1 MTTQTK
7 SKIPEE
13 LLGSLKDGV
22 QRILDDKD
30 WAGFLNMM
38 RKIHH
43 YSFNNRFLIALEQER
58 RGYGFSPLVAGFH
71 KWKNEFK
78 RTVKKGEKSNIMSA
92 LLIAEHNNKEVK
104 PFTLNA
110 ITAASQI
117 DEDLH
122 VLVIGNKSEEV
133 AKSISQIPNVKKVI
147 HVDNE
152 IYENFLAENFTSVIV
167 KQAENYSHIIC
178 SANTFGK
185 NLMPRVAALLD
196 TSQVSDIIKVISA
209 DTFLRPIYAGN
220 AFATVKSS
228 DSKKCITIRPTSFDP
243 AATSGGSAE
252 IVKADAGETN
262 TFIKFIKREE
272 IKSDRPELGT
282 ARVVISGGRGMGSGE
297 NFKLITEIADKLNA
311 AIGASRAA
319 VDAGYITNDHQV
331 GQTGKVVVP
340 DLYIAVGISGAI
352 QHLAGMKE
360 SKVIVA
366 INKDGEAPIFSV
378 ADYGL
383 EADLFEALPQF
394 LEELSKLNTI
404 QK

>member
-1 MTTQTK
+1 
-7 SKIPEE
+7 
-13 LLGSLKDGV
+13 
-22 QRILDDKD
+22 
-30 WAGFLNMM
+30 
-38 RKIHH
+38 
-43 YSFNNRFLIALEQER
+43 
-58 RGYGFSPLVAGFH
+58 
-71 KWKNEFK
+71 
-78 RTVKKGEKSNIMSA
+78 MSV

-104 PFTLNA
+104 TFTLNA
-110 ITAASQI
+110 ISAASQI
-117 DEDLH
+117 NEDVH
-122 VLVIGNKSEEV
+122 VLVIGSNSDEV
-133 AKSISQIPNVKKVI
+133 AKSISQVPNVKKVI
-147 HVDNE
+147 HVNNS
-152 IYENFLAENFTSVIV
+152 IYENYLAENFTSVIL
-167 KQAENYSHIIC
+167 KLSDGYSHIVC

-196 TSQVSDIIKVISA
+196 VSQVSDITKVLSE
-209 DTFLRPIYAGN
+209 DTFQRPIYAGN
-220 AFATVKSS
+220 AFATVKSN
-228 DSKKCITIRPTSFDP
+228 DKIKCVTIRPTSFDP
-243 AATSGGSAE
+243 APTSGGSAE
-252 IVKADAGETN
+252 IQNSDAGEATE
-262 TFIKFIKREE
+262 ISKFIKKEE

-282 ARVVISGGRGMGSGE
+282 ARVVVSGGRGMQSGE
-297 NFKLITEIADKLNA
+297 NFKLITAVADKLNA

-383 EADLFEALPQF
+383 EADLFEALPKF
-394 LEELSKLNTI
+394 LEELNKLNTI

>member
-1 MTTQTK
+1 MA
-7 SKIPEE
+7 I
-13 LLGSLKDGV
+13 
-22 QRILDDKD
+22 
-30 WAGFLNMM
+30 
-38 RKIHH
+38 
-43 YSFNNRFLIALEQER
+43 
-58 RGYGFSPLVAGFH
+58 
-71 KWKNEFK
+71 
-78 RTVKKGEKSNIMSA
+78 
-92 LLIAEHNNKEVK
+92 LLIAEHNNKELR

-110 ITAASQI
+110 ATAASQI
-117 DEDLH
+117 DSDVH
-122 VLVIGNKSEEV
+122 AVIIGQNTAEAAKQLSELSV
-133 AKSISQIPNVKKVI
+133 IKKVFSVEAA
-147 HVDNE
+147 H
-152 IYENFLAENFTSVIV
+152 YENFTAENFTPVIV
-167 KQAENYSHIIC
+167 KLAENYSHIVC

-185 NLMPRVAALLD
+185 NLMPRIAANLD
-196 TSQVSDIIKVISA
+196 TSQISDIIKVISP

-220 AFATVKSS
+220 AFATIKSN
-228 DSKKCITIRPTSFDP
+228 DTKKCVTIRPTSFDP
-243 AATSGGSAE
+243 CESSGGSAAIE
-252 IVKADAGETN
+252 KVEAGEEFSN
-262 TFIKFIKREE
+262 TKFIKREE

-282 ARVVISGGRGMGSGE
+282 ARIVVSGGRGMQSGD
-297 NFKLITEIADKLNA
+297 NFKLITEIADKLGA

-319 VDAGYITNDHQV
+319 VDAGYISNDHQV

-394 LEELSKLNTI
+394 MEELNKLNTI

>member
-1 MTTQTK
+1 
-7 SKIPEE
+7 
-13 LLGSLKDGV
+13 
-22 QRILDDKD
+22 
-30 WAGFLNMM
+30 
-38 RKIHH
+38 
-43 YSFNNRFLIALEQER
+43 
-58 RGYGFSPLVAGFH
+58 
-71 KWKNEFK
+71 
-78 RTVKKGEKSNIMSA
+78 MSV

-104 PFTLNA
+104 PFTYNA

-117 DEDLH
+117 DQDLH
-122 VLVIGNKSEEV
+122 VLLIGHEADTV
-133 AKSISQIPNVKKVI
+133 AKSLSEVPNVKKVI
-147 HVDNE
+147 QVDNE
-152 IYENFLAENFTSVIV
+152 MYENYIAENFTSAII
-167 KQAENYSHIIC
+167 KNAENYSHIVC

-220 AFATVKSS
+220 AFATVKSN
-228 DSKKCITIRPTSFDP
+228 DTKKCVTIRPTSFE
-243 AATSGGSAE
+243 AAPSTGGSAE
-252 IVKADAGETN
+252 IVKADVGEKSELT
-262 TFIKFIKREE
+262 KFIKREE

-282 ARVVISGGRGMGSGE
+282 ARIVVSGGRGMQSGE
-297 NFKLITEIADKLNA
+297 NFKLIQQVADKLNA

-394 LEELSKLNTI
+394 LEELNKLNTI

>member
-1 MTTQTK
+1 
-7 SKIPEE
+7 
-13 LLGSLKDGV
+13 
-22 QRILDDKD
+22 
-30 WAGFLNMM
+30 
-38 RKIHH
+38 
-43 YSFNNRFLIALEQER
+43 
-58 RGYGFSPLVAGFH
+58 
-71 KWKNEFK
+71 
-78 RTVKKGEKSNIMSA
+78 MSV

-104 PFTLNA
+104 SFTLNA

-117 DEDLH
+117 DQDLH
-122 VLVIGNKSEEV
+122 VLLIGHNADDV
-133 AKSISQIPNVKKVI
+133 AKSLSEVPLVKKVL
-147 HVDNE
+147 HMDNE
-152 IYENFLAENFTSVIV
+152 IYENYI
-167 KQAENYSHIIC
+167 AENYTSAILKHADKYSHIVC
-178 SANTFGK
+178 SANSFGK
-185 NLMPRVAALLD
+185 NLMPRIAALLD
-196 TSQVSDIIKVISA
+196 ISQVSDITKVISS

-228 DSKKCITIRPTSFDP
+228 DKIKCITVRPTSFDP
-243 AATSGGSAE
+243 APTTGGSAE
-252 IVKADAGETN
+252 IQTGEVGDSTN
-262 TFIKFIKREE
+262 LSKFIKKEE

-282 ARVVISGGRGMGSGE
+282 ARVVISGGRGMQSGE
-297 NFKLITEIADKLNA
+297 NFKLITALADKLNA

-383 EADLFEALPQF
+383 EADLFDALPKF
-394 LEELSKLNTI
+394 LEELNKLNTI

>member
-1 MTTQTK
+1 
-7 SKIPEE
+7 
-13 LLGSLKDGV
+13 
-22 QRILDDKD
+22 
-30 WAGFLNMM
+30 
-38 RKIHH
+38 
-43 YSFNNRFLIALEQER
+43 
-58 RGYGFSPLVAGFH
+58 
-71 KWKNEFK
+71 
-78 RTVKKGEKSNIMSA
+78 MSV

-110 ITAASQI
+110 ISAASQI
-117 DEDLH
+117 NEDVH
-122 VLVIGNKSEEV
+122 VLVIGSNSEDV
-133 AKSISQIPNVKKVI
+133 AKSISLVPNVKKII
-147 HVDNE
+147 HVNNS
-152 IYENFLAENFTSVIV
+152 IYENYLAENYTSVIF
-167 KQAENYSHIIC
+167 KLSESYSHIVC

-196 TSQVSDIIKVISA
+196 VSQVSDITKVISE
-209 DTFLRPIYAGN
+209 DTFQRPIYAGN
-220 AFATVKSS
+220 AFATVKSK
-228 DSKKCITIRPTSFDP
+228 DKIKCITIRPTSFDP
-243 AATSGGSAE
+243 APTSGGSAE
-252 IVKADAGETN
+252 IQNSDAGEVSE
-262 TFIKFIKREE
+262 ISKFIKKEE

-282 ARVVISGGRGMGSGE
+282 ARVVVSGGRGMQSGE
-297 NFKLITEIADKLNA
+297 NFKLITAVADKLNA

-383 EADLFEALPQF
+383 EADLFEALPKF
-394 LEELSKLNTI
+394 LEELNKLNTI

>member
-1 MTTQTK
+1 MA
-7 SKIPEE
+7 
-13 LLGSLKDGV
+13 V
-22 QRILDDKD
+22 
-30 WAGFLNMM
+30 
-38 RKIHH
+38 
-43 YSFNNRFLIALEQER
+43 
-58 RGYGFSPLVAGFH
+58 
-71 KWKNEFK
+71 
-78 RTVKKGEKSNIMSA
+78 
-92 LLIAEHNNKEVK
+92 LLIAEHNNKELR

-110 ITAASQI
+110 ATAASQI
-117 DEDLH
+117 DSDVH
-122 VLVIGNKSEEV
+122 AVIIGQNSADAAKQLSEL
-133 AKSISQIPNVKKVI
+133 PLVKKVLSVEAA
-147 HVDNE
+147 H
-152 IYENFLAENFTSVIV
+152 YENFTAENFAPVIV
-167 KQAENYSHIIC
+167 KLAENYSHIVC

-185 NLMPRVAALLD
+185 NLMPRIAAHLD
-196 TSQVSDIIKVISA
+196 TSQVSDIIKVISP

-220 AFATVKSS
+220 AFATIKSN
-228 DSKKCITIRPTSFDP
+228 DAKKCVTIRPTSFDP
-243 AATSGGSAE
+243 CQSTGGSAPIE
-252 IVKADAGETN
+252 KVDPSEEFSN
-262 TFIKFIKREE
+262 TKFIKREE

-282 ARVVISGGRGMGSGE
+282 ARIVVSGGRGMQSGD
-297 NFKLITEIADKLNA
+297 NFKLITEIADKLGA

-319 VDAGYITNDHQV
+319 VDAGYISNDHQV

-394 LEELSKLNTI
+394 MEELNKLNTI

>member
-1 MTTQTK
+1 
-7 SKIPEE
+7 
-13 LLGSLKDGV
+13 
-22 QRILDDKD
+22 
-30 WAGFLNMM
+30 
-38 RKIHH
+38 
-43 YSFNNRFLIALEQER
+43 
-58 RGYGFSPLVAGFH
+58 
-71 KWKNEFK
+71 
-78 RTVKKGEKSNIMSA
+78 MSV
-92 LLIAEHNNKEVK
+92 LLIAEHNNKELR
-104 PFTLNA
+104 PFTYNA
-110 ITAASQI
+110 VSAASKI

-122 VLVIGNKSEEV
+122 ILILGNKSEAV
-133 AKSISQIPNVKKVI
+133 AKSASEIPNVKKVI

-152 IYENFLAENFTSVIV
+152 IYENFI
-167 KQAENYSHIIC
+167 AENYTSAIIKHADAYSYIVC

-185 NLMPRVAALLD
+185 NLMPRIAALLD

-220 AFATVKSS
+220 AFATVKSN
-228 DSKKCITIRPTSFDP
+228 DKKKCVTIRPTSFEP
-243 AATSGGSAE
+243 APATGGSAE
-252 IVKADAGETN
+252 IVKSDAGEAFKN
-262 TFIKFIKREE
+262 SKFVKREE

-282 ARVVISGGRGMGSGE
+282 ARIVISGGRGMQNSE
-297 NFKLITEIADKLNA
+297 NFKLISAIADKLNA

-360 SKVIVA
+360 SKIIVA

-394 LEELSKLNTI
+394 LEELNKLNTI

>member
-1 MTTQTK
+1 
-7 SKIPEE
+7 
-13 LLGSLKDGV
+13 
-22 QRILDDKD
+22 
-30 WAGFLNMM
+30 
-38 RKIHH
+38 
-43 YSFNNRFLIALEQER
+43 
-58 RGYGFSPLVAGFH
+58 
-71 KWKNEFK
+71 
-78 RTVKKGEKSNIMSA
+78 MSI
-92 LLIAEHNNKEVK
+92 LLIAEHDNKEVK

-110 ITAASQI
+110 ISAASQI
-117 DEDLH
+117 NEDVH
-122 VLVIGNKSEEV
+122 VLVLGSNSDSV
-133 AKSISQIPNVKKVI
+133 AKSISEVPNVKKVI
-147 HVDNE
+147 HINNT
-152 IYENFLAENFTSVIV
+152 IYENYLAENYTSVII
-167 KQAENYSHIIC
+167 KFAENYSHIIC

-196 TSQVSDIIKVISA
+196 VSQVSDITKVISE

-220 AFATVKSS
+220 AFATVKSN
-228 DSKKCITIRPTSFDP
+228 DKIKCVTIRPTSFDP
-243 AATSGGSAE
+243 APSSGGSAE
-252 IVKADAGETN
+252 IQNSDPADAT
-262 TFIKFIKREE
+262 TLSKFIKKEE

-282 ARVVISGGRGMGSGE
+282 ARVVVSGGRGMQSGE
-297 NFKLITEIADKLNA
+297 NFKLITAVADKLNA

-383 EADLFEALPQF
+383 EADLFEALPKF
-394 LEELSKLNTI
+394 LEELNKLNTI

>member
-1 MTTQTK
+1 M
-7 SKIPEE
+7 SV
-13 LLGSLKDGV
+13 LLL
-22 QRILDDKD
+22 
-30 WAGFLNMM
+30 
-38 RKIHH
+38 
-43 YSFNNRFLIALEQER
+43 
-58 RGYGFSPLVAGFH
+58 
-71 KWKNEFK
+71 
-78 RTVKKGEKSNIMSA
+78 
-92 LLIAEHNNKEVK
+92 AEHDNKEVK

-110 ITAASQI
+110 ITAASQV
-117 DEDLH
+117 DQDLH
-122 VLVIGNKSEEV
+122 VLVIGHNAEEV
-133 AKSISQIPNVKKVI
+133 AKSISQVPNVKKVI

-152 IYENFLAENFTSVIV
+152 IYENYLAENFTSVIV
-167 KQAENYSHIIC
+167 KHAENYSHIFC

-196 TSQVSDIIKVISA
+196 TSQISDIIKVISA

-220 AFATVKSS
+220 VFATVKST
-228 DSKKCITIRPTSFDP
+228 DSKKCVTIRPTSFEP
-243 AATSGGSAE
+243 AITTGGSAE
-252 IVKADAGETN
+252 IVKEEAMEATSL
-262 TFIKFIKREE
+262 TKFIKREE
-272 IKSDRPELGT
+272 VKSERPELGT
-282 ARVVISGGRGMGSGE
+282 ARVVISGGRGMQSAE
-297 NFKLITEIADKLNA
+297 NFKLITDIADKLNA

-394 LEELSKLNTI
+394 LEELNKLNTI

>member
-1 MTTQTK
+1 
-7 SKIPEE
+7 
-13 LLGSLKDGV
+13 
-22 QRILDDKD
+22 
-30 WAGFLNMM
+30 
-38 RKIHH
+38 
-43 YSFNNRFLIALEQER
+43 
-58 RGYGFSPLVAGFH
+58 
-71 KWKNEFK
+71 
-78 RTVKKGEKSNIMSA
+78 MSI

-110 ITAASQI
+110 ISAASQI
-117 DEDLH
+117 NEDVN
-122 VLVIGNKSEEV
+122 VLVIGSNSDEV
-133 AKSISQIPNVKKVI
+133 AKSIAQVPNVKKVI
-147 HVDNE
+147 HVNNS
-152 IYENFLAENFTSVIV
+152 IYENYLAENYTSVIT
-167 KQAENYSHIIC
+167 KLSENYSHIVC

-196 TSQVSDIIKVISA
+196 VSQVSDITKVISS
-209 DTFLRPIYAGN
+209 DTFQRPIYAGN
-220 AFATVKSS
+220 AFATVKSN
-228 DSKKCITIRPTSFDP
+228 DKIKCVTIRPTSFDP
-243 AATSGGSAE
+243 APTSGGSAE
-252 IVKADAGETN
+252 IQNSDAGEATE
-262 TFIKFIKREE
+262 IAKFIKKEE

-282 ARVVISGGRGMGSGE
+282 ARVVVSGGRGMQSGE
-297 NFKLITEIADKLNA
+297 NFKLISAVADKLNA

-383 EADLFEALPQF
+383 EADLFDALPKF
-394 LEELSKLNTI
+394 LEELNKLNTI